1 MKAALTQTI
10 STAAGELEEIRAANV
25 AHNIELIASASRQGA
40 GVICLGELFT
50 GPYFGLEENPRWL
63 GLAEDALSGKTTTEL
78 RETAKQ
84 YGIVIVAP
92 LYEIDSKKRYNTA
105 VVIDADGSVLG
116 RYRKT
121 HIPQGENE
129 QGRFIETFYY
139 GKGVPKNG
147 EPYFPVFET
156 RAGRIGI
163 NICYDRHFEGV
174 VASLARAGA
183 QIIFSPAV
191 TFGEKSRRMWDLEF
205 RVDAARHN
213 VFIGGSNRKGK
224 EPPWNQEFFGES
236 HFASPAG
243 ERMPDL
249 SEDPR
254 VIISDLDLDALDR
267 ADRSGWNLAR
277 DRRPDIY
284 TND

>member
-1 MKAALTQTI
+1 MKIALTQTI
-10 STAAGELEEIRAANV
+10 STANGELEEIRAANV
-25 AHNIELIASASRQGA
+25 AHHIDLIASASRQGA
-40 GVICLGELFT
+40 KAICLGELFT
-50 GPYFGLEENPRWL
+50 GPYFALEENPRWL
-63 GLAEDALSGKTTTEL
+63 DMAEDALAGKTTMAL
-78 RETAKQ
+78 REAAKQ
-84 YGIVIVAP
+84 YEIVIVAP
-92 LYEIDSKKRYNTA
+92 LYEIDSGKRYNTA
-105 VVIDADGSVLG
+105 VVIDADGALLG

-129 QGRFIETFYY
+129 QGRFTETFYY
-139 GKGVPKNG
+139 GIG
-147 EPYFPVFET
+147 EPPKGEPHFPVFET
-156 RAGRIGI
+156 KAGRIGI

-205 RVDAARHN
+205 KVDAARHR

-224 EPPWNQEFFGES
+224 EEPWNQEFFGES
-236 HFASPAG
+236 HFASPDG

-249 SEDPR
+249 SENSN

-267 ADRSGWNLAR
+267 ADGSGWNLAR
-277 DRRPDIY
+277 DQRPDIY
-284 TND
+284 SKN